1 MAQDQDGH
9 PDDIRPLVRRLG
21 KPPDLWRRRD
31 LLDFCLEQGVRVINL
46 RYPSIDGKLKEL
58 RLPVN
63 DRRYLERILVSGERV
78 DGSNLFPGL
87 LDPAASDLYV
97 IPVYRWAYL
106 NPWAEDELDI
116 VCRFANSHGQPCLLT
131 PDNLLDQ
138 LAAQLTERTGFEL
151 RALAELEFYLIL
163 DRTDDRFTGR
173 FQRNYHQSAPYLH
186 GRHLANEILRVA
198 SSVTGTVKYCHSEV
212 GYIDSLGSGDPE
224 LDGKRVEQYELEFD
238 LMPVQDLA
246 CWTAVARWLI
256 RVVADRY
263 GQSATFVP
271 KLDED
276 MAGSGLHIHL
286 ALYRD
291 GRNAMLDDSHELS
304 DAALRLIGGL
314 LEHAESL
321 TAFGNTVAASYL
333 RLVPNQE
340 APTRICWGRLNRSG
354 LIRVPLAFDFE
365 QRVDQVFNAA
375 EDGAYPDPESLQRPT
390 AELRSPDGSA
400 FTYLLLAGILVC
412 ATDGLNRDDSL
423 ALARRLRVDGDV
435 FKQPE
440 LLGRLA
446 SLPDHAVEA
455 ARILRENRR
464 VYEDHRFPA
473 QLIDIVIEKLEDEDD
488 DQLSEKLRE
497 LPAAERLK
505 RSRMLMHKDVHKH

>member
-1 MAQDQDGH
+1 MGQNQSVQA
-9 PDDIRPLVRRLG
+9 DDIRPLVRRLG
-21 KPPDLWRRRD
+21 KLPGDWRRCD
-31 LLDFCLEQGVRVINL
+31 LLEYCLAHRVHVVNL

-63 DRRYLERILVSGERV
+63 NRSYLDRILVAGERV

-87 LDPAASDLYV
+87 LNPAASDLYV
-97 IPVYRWAYL
+97 VPVYRWAFL

-116 VCRFANSHGQPCLLT
+116 VCRFADRHGQPCAST
-131 PDNLLDQ
+131 PDNLLTH
-138 LAAQLTERTGFEL
+138 LASQLTERTGFEL
-151 RALAELEFYLIL
+151 QALAELEFYLIL

-173 FQRNYHQSAPYLH
+173 FQRNYQQSAPYLH
-186 GRHLANEILRVA
+186 GRHLANEILRLV
-198 SSVTGTVKYCHSEV
+198 SEVTGLVKYCHSEV
-212 GYIDSLGSGDPE
+212 GYIDRLGSRDPE

-238 LMPVQDLA
+238 LMPIQDLA

-256 RVVADRY
+256 RVVADLY

-286 ALYRD
+286 ALYRE
-291 GRNAMLDDSHELS
+291 GRNAMHGLEEGLS
-304 DAALRLIGGL
+304 EDALRLIGGL
-314 LEHAESL
+314 LRHAESL

-340 APTRICWGRLNRSG
+340 APTRVCWGRHNRSG

-365 QRVDQVFNAA
+365 QRIDQAFNPE
-375 EDGAYPDPESLQRPT
+375 EDGAYPQQEGLRRPT
-390 AELRSPDGSA
+390 VELRSPDGSA
-400 FTYLLLAGILVC
+400 FTYLLLAAILVC
-412 ATDGLNRDDSL
+412 VADGLSRDDSA
-423 ALARRLRVDGDV
+423 ALARQLRIEGEV
-435 FKQPE
+435 FQQPK
-440 LLGRLA
+440 LLEQLA
-446 SLPDHAVEA
+446 ALPAHAVEA
-455 ARILRENRR
+455 ASILRQDRSVFE
-464 VYEDHRFPA
+464 EHGFPA

-488 DQLSEKLRE
+488 DQLSEKLQE